1 MKNTI
6 LITNATGI
14 DMELRW
20 HHKRI
25 QQRVEIPKYA
35 LNIEYTFDDEEDMK
49 TFFSL
54 YGYKEEIGELIFGKT
69 SENKAVDANG
79 EFEEKDKAE
88 KQKKTNDITQ
98 NFENSVNSTLGS
110 EASIKLTSQKGKK
123 DK

>member
-1 MKNTI
+1 MGKTI
-6 LITNATGI
+6 FITNATGT

-20 HHKRI
+20 HHNKI
-25 QQRVEIPKYA
+25 QQSLEIPRYG
-35 LNIEYTFDDEEDMK
+35 LNIEYTFEDDQEMDK
-49 TFFSL
+49 FFSL
-54 YGYKEEIGELIFGKT
+54 YGVLEETGELVFGKT